1 LSSPFPINLR
11 GTGKVRERIDPQVS
25 EEAAQSI
32 LILLVL
38 LGFSAL
44 FSSSET
50 AITSIGRGKLL
61 AIEERNPQ
69 RQKGIQWLLADMQ
82 RALTVLLIGNNLV
95 NIAASAIATSL
106 ALSLFGAKGVFL
118 AVVFMT
124 VVIVIFGEI
133 LPKSIAIIRP
143 EGIVAATLPL
153 LRVISIFFSPLIWVT
168 VRIVKFIGSLMR
180 VDLSSQHPFV
190 TREEI
195 EQMVNIG
202 EASGVFEEEER
213 KMIHGV
219 ISFEE
224 TRVYEI
230 MIPRTDM
237 VAVSGEISIMDSIPV
252 FRECGH
258 SRLPV
263 YQKSPDHILGILYL
277 KDLIG
282 ALTSGETSR
291 PVAELVREA
300 LFVPEMMRIAD
311 LFDVMRGKRVH
322 IAIVVDEYGG
332 TAGLVTLEDLI
343 EEIVGEIQDE
353 YDDESALIQKEPDG
367 SYLVRGQL
375 GLEDLSEILA
385 YPFESSDMDSVGG
398 LVLSLAGRFPDQG
411 QRLPYGHWEF
421 QVLEVEDH
429 RIKLVKISPVDDLY
443 RIGEVIE

>member
-1 LSSPFPINLR
+1 L
-11 GTGKVRERIDPQVS
+11 QVQ
-25 EEAAQSI
+25 EEIIRSI
-32 LILLVL
+32 LILAVL
-38 LGFSAL
+38 LLFSAF

-61 AIEERNPQ
+61 AIQEKNPK
-69 RQKGIQWLLADMQ
+69 RRKGIDWLISDMP
-82 RALTVLLIGNNLV
+82 RALTVILIGNNLV
-95 NIAASAIATSL
+95 NIAASAVATQV
-106 ALSLFGAKGVFL
+106 ALSLIGAKGLLL
-118 AVVFMT
+118 AVAFTT

-133 LPKSIAIIRP
+133 LPKSVAILKP
-143 EGIVAATLPL
+143 DGIVSGALPL
-153 LRVISIFFSPLIWVT
+153 LRFINMIFSPLVWVT
-168 VRIVKFIGSLMR
+168 VGIVKFFGSLLK

-213 KMIHGV
+213 RMIHGV

-237 VAVSGEISIMDSIPV
+237 VAVPGDTDISESLPV

-263 YQKSPDHILGILYL
+263 YGKSPDHILGILYV

-282 ALTSGETSR
+282 AFTSGDPSIK
-291 PVAELVREA
+291 VSSLAREA
-300 LFVPEMMRIAD
+300 LFVPETMRLAD
-311 LFDVMRGKRVH
+311 LFDVMRGRRVH
-322 IAIVVDEYGG
+322 MAIVIDEYGG
-332 TAGLVTLEDLI
+332 TAGLVPLEDLI

-367 SYLVRGQL
+367 SYLVRGQM
-375 GLEDLSEILA
+375 GLEDLSEA
-385 YPFESSDMDSVGG
+385 VGYPFESSDMDSVGG
-398 LVLSLAGRFPDQG
+398 LVLSLAGRFPDKG
-411 QRLPYGHWEF
+411 QRLTYGHWEF

-429 RIKLVKISPVDDLY
+429 RIKLVKMTPLDDLY
-443 RIGEVIE
+443 RIGEVSE

>member
-1 LSSPFPINLR
+1 MNQEI
-11 GTGKVRERIDPQVS
+11 
-25 EEAAQSI
+25 AQSI
-32 LILLVL
+32 LILVVL
-38 LGFSAL
+38 LLFSAF

-61 AIEERNPQ
+61 AIQEKNPQ
-69 RQKGIQWLLADMQ
+69 RRKGIDWLISDMQ
-82 RALTVLLIGNNLV
+82 RALTVILIGNNLV
-95 NIAASAIATSL
+95 NIAASAVATQVAISL
-106 ALSLFGAKGVFL
+106 IGAKGLLL
-118 AVVFMT
+118 AVAFMT
-124 VVIVIFGEI
+124 VVVVIFGEI
-133 LPKSIAIIRP
+133 LPKSIAILKP
-143 EGIVAATLPL
+143 EGIVSTTLPL
-153 LRVISIFFSPLIWVT
+153 LRLINVIFSPLIWIT
-168 VRIVKFIGSLMR
+168 VGIVKFFGSLMK

-213 KMIHGV
+213 RMIHGV
-219 ISFEE
+219 ITFEE

-237 VAVSGEISIMDSIPV
+237 VAVPGDISISDSIPV

-263 YQKSPDHILGILYL
+263 YEKSPDHIVGILYV

-282 ALTSGETSR
+282 AFMSDETSIQ
-291 PVAELVREA
+291 VSSLAREA
-300 LFVPEMMRIAD
+300 LFVPETMRIAD

-322 IAIVVDEYGG
+322 MAIVIDEYGG

-367 SYLVRGQL
+367 SYLVRGQM
-375 GLEDLSEILA
+375 GLEDLSEALG

-398 LVLSLAGRFPDQG
+398 LVLSLAGRFPDKG

-429 RIKLVKISPVDDLY
+429 RIKMVRVTPMDDLF
-443 RIGEVIE
+443 RIGDVVE

>member
-1 LSSPFPINLR
+1 
-11 GTGKVRERIDPQVS
+11 VS
-25 EEAAQSI
+25 EEIAQSI
-32 LILLVL
+32 LILAFL
-38 LGFSAL
+38 LGLSAL

-61 AIEERNPQ
+61 AIQEKNPQ
-69 RQKGIQWLLADMQ
+69 RQRGIEWLISDMQ
-82 RALTVLLIGNNLV
+82 RALTVILIGNNLV
-95 NIAASAIATSL
+95 NIAASAVATSL
-106 ALSLFGAKGVFL
+106 AISLFGSRGLIV
-118 AVVFMT
+118 AVAFMT
-124 VVIVIFGEI
+124 VMIVVFGEI
-133 LPKSIAIIRP
+133 LPKSMAIIRP
-143 EGIVAATLPL
+143 ERIVAATLPL
-153 LRVISIFFSPLIWVT
+153 LRFINVIFAPLIWSTVVT
-168 VRIVKFIGSLMR
+168 VKFLGSLMK

-230 MIPRTDM
+230 MVPRTDM
-237 VAVSGEISIMDSIPV
+237 VAVSGDISVQESIPV

-263 YQKSPDHILGILYL
+263 YDRSPDHILGILYV

-282 ALTSGETSR
+282 SLISGETSV
-291 PVAELVREA
+291 PVSSLVRDA
-300 LFVPEMMRIAD
+300 LFVPETMRIAD
-311 LFDVMRGKRVH
+311 VFDVMKSRRVH

-332 TAGLVTLEDLI
+332 TGGLVTLEDLI

-353 YDDESALIQKEPDG
+353 YDDESELIQKEPDG
-367 SYLVRGQL
+367 SYLVKGHT
-375 GLEDLSEILA
+375 GLEDLSDMLH

-398 LVLSLAGRFPDQG
+398 LILSLAGRFPDEG
-411 QRLPYGHWEF
+411 QRIPYGHWEF
-421 QVLEVEDH
+421 QVLDVEDH
-429 RIKLVKISPVDDLY
+429 RIKMVKVTPMDDMY
-443 RIGEVIE
+443 RICEVVE

>member
-1 LSSPFPINLR
+1 M
-11 GTGKVRERIDPQVS
+11 
-25 EEAAQSI
+25 
-32 LILLVL
+32 
-38 LGFSAL
+38 FSAF

-61 AIEERNPQ
+61 AIQEKYPKR
-69 RQKGIQWLLADMQ
+69 RKGIEWLISDMQ
-82 RALTVLLIGNNLV
+82 RALTVILIGNNLV
-95 NIAASAIATSL
+95 NIAASAVATTL
-106 ALSLFGAKGVFL
+106 AVALIGAKGLLV
-118 AVVFMT
+118 AVIFMT
-124 VVIVIFGEI
+124 VLIVIFGEI
-133 LPKSIAIIRP
+133 LPKSIAILKP
-143 EGIVAATLPL
+143 DGVVSSALPF
-153 LRVISIFFSPLIWVT
+153 LRFINVIFSPLIWVT
-168 VRIVKFIGSLMR
+168 VGIVKFLGSLAR

-213 KMIHGV
+213 RMIHGV

-237 VAVSGEISIMDSIPV
+237 IAVPGDISISESIPV

-263 YQKSPDHILGILYL
+263 YEKSPDHILGILYV

-282 ALTSGETSR
+282 AFISDETSI
-291 PVAELVREA
+291 PVSSLVREA
-300 LFVPEMMRIAD
+300 LFVPETMRIAD

-322 IAIVVDEYGG
+322 MAIVIDEYGG

-367 SYLVRGQL
+367 SYLVRGQM
-375 GLEDLSEILA
+375 GLEDLSEMLG

-398 LVLSLAGRFPDQG
+398 LILSLAGRFPDKG

-429 RIKLVKISPVDDLY
+429 RIKLVRISPMDDLY
-443 RIGEVIE
+443 RIGEVLE

>member
-1 LSSPFPINLR
+1 MNQEI
-11 GTGKVRERIDPQVS
+11 
-25 EEAAQSI
+25 AQSI
-32 LILLVL
+32 LILVVL
-38 LGFSAL
+38 LLFSAF

-61 AIEERNPQ
+61 AIQEKNPQ
-69 RQKGIQWLLADMQ
+69 RRKGIDWLISDMQ
-82 RALTVLLIGNNLV
+82 RALTVILIGNNLV
-95 NIAASAIATSL
+95 NIAASAVATQVAISL
-106 ALSLFGAKGVFL
+106 IGARGLLL
-118 AVVFMT
+118 AVAFMT
-124 VVIVIFGEI
+124 VVVVIFGEI
-133 LPKSIAIIRP
+133 LPKSIAILKP
-143 EGIVAATLPL
+143 EGIVSTTLPL
-153 LRVISIFFSPLIWVT
+153 LRLINVIFSPLIWIT
-168 VRIVKFIGSLMR
+168 VGIVKFFGSLMK

-213 KMIHGV
+213 RMIHGV

-237 VAVSGEISIMDSIPV
+237 MAVPGDISISDSIPV

-263 YQKSPDHILGILYL
+263 YEKSPDHIVGILYV

-282 ALTSGETSR
+282 AFMSDETSI
-291 PVAELVREA
+291 PVSSLAREA
-300 LFVPEMMRIAD
+300 LFVPETMRIAD

-322 IAIVVDEYGG
+322 MAIVIDEYGG

-367 SYLVRGQL
+367 SYLVRGQM
-375 GLEDLSEILA
+375 GLEDLSEALG
-385 YPFESSDMDSVGG
+385 YPFESSASRTRGRDCHTVTGSSR
-398 LVLSLAGRFPDQG
+398 SLRWRTTGSKWSG
-411 QRLPYGHWEF
+411 
-421 QVLEVEDH
+421 
-429 RIKLVKISPVDDLY
+429 
-443 RIGEVIE
+443 

>member
-1 LSSPFPINLR
+1 
-11 GTGKVRERIDPQVS
+11 VS

>member
-1 LSSPFPINLR
+1 MSGEIAR
-11 GTGKVRERIDPQVS
+11 
-25 EEAAQSI
+25 SI
-32 LILLVL
+32 LIMVVL
-38 LGFSAL
+38 LALSAF

-61 AIEERNPQ
+61 AIQEKNPQ
-69 RQKGIQWLLADMQ
+69 RQRGIEWLISDMQ
-82 RALTVLLIGNNLV
+82 RALTVVLIGNNLV
-95 NIAASAIATSL
+95 NIAASAVATSL
-106 ALSLFGAKGVFL
+106 ALSLMGASGLLV
-118 AVVFMT
+118 AVVLTT

-133 LPKSIAIIRP
+133 LPKSVAIIKP
-143 EGIVAATLPL
+143 EGIVSISLPM
-153 LRVISIFFSPLIWVT
+153 LRVINVLFSPLIWLT
-168 VRIVKFIGSLMR
+168 VAIVKFFGSLLR
-180 VDLSSQHPFV
+180 LNLSSRHPFV

-195 EQMVNIG
+195 EQMVNMG

-213 KMIHGV
+213 RMIHGV

-224 TRVYEI
+224 TLVYEI

-237 VAVSGEISIMDSIPV
+237 VTVSGDISIEESIPV

-258 SRLPV
+258 SRVPV
-263 YQKSPDHILGILYL
+263 YQKSPDHILGILYV

-282 ALTSGETSR
+282 AFISGKTATT
-291 PVAELVREA
+291 VASLVREA
-300 LFVPEMMRIAD
+300 LFIPETMRIAD

-353 YDDESALIQKEPDG
+353 YDDERALIQKEPDG
-367 SYLVRGQL
+367 SYLVRGQM
-375 GLEDLSEILA
+375 GLEDLSEMLH
-385 YPFESSDMDSVGG
+385 YPFESSDMDSIGG
-398 LVLSLAGRFPDQG
+398 LVLSLAGRFPDEG

-429 RIKLVKISPVDDLY
+429 RIKLVRVAPRDELY
-443 RIGEVIE
+443 RLGEVEE

>member
-1 LSSPFPINLR
+1 MN
-11 GTGKVRERIDPQVS
+11 
-25 EEAAQSI
+25 EEVARSI
-32 LILLVL
+32 VILVVL
-38 LGFSAL
+38 LLFSAF

-61 AIEERNPQ
+61 AIQEMNPQ
-69 RQKGIQWLLADMQ
+69 RRKGIEWLISDMQ
-82 RALTVLLIGNNLV
+82 RALTVILIGNNLV
-95 NIAASAIATSL
+95 NIAASAVATAL
-106 ALSLFGAKGVFL
+106 AVTLIGAKGLLV
-118 AVVFMT
+118 AVISMT
-124 VVIVIFGEI
+124 IVIVIFGEI
-133 LPKSIAIIRP
+133 LPKSIAILKP
-143 EGIVAATLPL
+143 DGIVSTALPF
-153 LRVISIFFSPLIWVT
+153 LRFINIVFSPLIWVT
-168 VRIVKFIGSLMR
+168 VGMVKFLGSLVK

-213 KMIHGV
+213 RMIHGV

-237 VAVSGEISIMDSIPV
+237 IAVPGDISVSESIPV

-263 YQKSPDHILGILYL
+263 YDRNPDHILGILYV

-282 ALTSGETSR
+282 AFMTGDTDT
-291 PVAELVREA
+291 PVSSLVREA
-300 LFVPEMMRIAD
+300 LFVPETMKIAD

-322 IAIVVDEYGG
+322 IAIVIDEYGG

-367 SYLVRGQL
+367 SYLVRGQM
-375 GLEDLSEILA
+375 GLEDLSEMLG
-385 YPFESSDMDSVGG
+385 YPFESSDMDSLGG
-398 LVLSLAGRFPDQG
+398 LVLSLAGRFPDKG

-429 RIKLVKISPVDDLY
+429 RIKLVRISPMDDLY
-443 RIGEVIE
+443 RIGEGVE

>member
-1 LSSPFPINLR
+1 MN
-11 GTGKVRERIDPQVS
+11 
-25 EEAAQSI
+25 EEVARSI
-32 LILLVL
+32 LILVVL
-38 LGFSAL
+38 LLFSAF

-61 AIEERNPQ
+61 AIQEKYPKR
-69 RQKGIQWLLADMQ
+69 RKGIEWLISDMQ
-82 RALTVLLIGNNLV
+82 RALTVILIGNNLV
-95 NIAASAIATSL
+95 NIAASAVATTL
-106 ALSLFGAKGVFL
+106 AVALIGAKGLLV
-118 AVVFMT
+118 AVIFMT
-124 VVIVIFGEI
+124 VLIVIFGEI
-133 LPKSIAIIRP
+133 LPKSIAILKP
-143 EGIVAATLPL
+143 DGVVSSALPF
-153 LRVISIFFSPLIWVT
+153 LRFINVIFSPLIWVT
-168 VRIVKFIGSLMR
+168 VGIVKFLGSLAR

-213 KMIHGV
+213 RMIHGV

-237 VAVSGEISIMDSIPV
+237 IAVPGDISISESIPV

-263 YQKSPDHILGILYL
+263 YEKSPDHILGILYV

-282 ALTSGETSR
+282 AFISDETSI
-291 PVAELVREA
+291 PVSSLVREA
-300 LFVPEMMRIAD
+300 LFVPETMRIAD

-322 IAIVVDEYGG
+322 MAIVIDEYGG

-367 SYLVRGQL
+367 SYLVRGQM
-375 GLEDLSEILA
+375 GLEDLSEMLG

-398 LVLSLAGRFPDQG
+398 LILSLAGRFPDKG

-429 RIKLVKISPVDDLY
+429 RIKLVRISPMDDLY
-443 RIGEVIE
+443 RIGEVLE

>member
-1 LSSPFPINLR
+1 ML
-11 GTGKVRERIDPQVS
+11 VQ
-25 EEAAQSI
+25 EEIIRSI
-32 LILLVL
+32 LILVVL
-38 LGFSAL
+38 LLFSAF

-61 AIEERNPQ
+61 AIQEKNPK
-69 RQKGIQWLLADMQ
+69 RRKGIDWLISDMP
-82 RALTVLLIGNNLV
+82 RALTVILIGNNLV
-95 NIAASAIATSL
+95 NIAASAVATQV
-106 ALSLFGAKGVFL
+106 ALSLIGAKGLLV
-118 AVVFMT
+118 AVAFTT

-133 LPKSIAIIRP
+133 LPKSVAILKP
-143 EGIVAATLPL
+143 DGIVSGALPL
-153 LRVISIFFSPLIWVT
+153 LRFINMVFSPLIWVT
-168 VRIVKFIGSLMR
+168 VGIVKFLGSLLK

-213 KMIHGV
+213 RMIHGV

-237 VAVSGEISIMDSIPV
+237 VAVPGDTDINESLPV

-263 YQKSPDHILGILYL
+263 YGKSPDDILGILYV

-282 ALTSGETSR
+282 AFMSGDTTIQVSTL
-291 PVAELVREA
+291 AREA
-300 LFVPEMMRIAD
+300 LYVPETMRLAD
-311 LFDVMRGKRVH
+311 LFDVMRARRVH
-322 IAIVVDEYGG
+322 MAIVIDEYGG

-367 SYLVRGQL
+367 SYLVRGQM
-375 GLEDLSEILA
+375 GLEDLSEA
-385 YPFESSDMDSVGG
+385 VGYPFESSDMDSVGG
-398 LVLSLAGRFPDQG
+398 LVLSLAGRFPDKG
-411 QRLPYGHWEF
+411 QRLTYGHWEF

-429 RIKLVKISPVDDLY
+429 RIKLVRMTPLDDLY
-443 RIGEVIE
+443 RIGEVVE

>member
-1 LSSPFPINLR
+1 MNQEI
-11 GTGKVRERIDPQVS
+11 
-25 EEAAQSI
+25 AQSI
-32 LILLVL
+32 LILVVL
-38 LGFSAL
+38 LLFSAF

-61 AIEERNPQ
+61 AIQEKNPQ
-69 RQKGIQWLLADMQ
+69 RRKGIDWLISDMQ
-82 RALTVLLIGNNLV
+82 RALTVILIGNNLV
-95 NIAASAIATSL
+95 NIAASAVATQVAISL
-106 ALSLFGAKGVFL
+106 IGARGLLL
-118 AVVFMT
+118 AVAFMT
-124 VVIVIFGEI
+124 VVVVIFGEI
-133 LPKSIAIIRP
+133 LPKSIAILKP
-143 EGIVAATLPL
+143 EGIVSTTLPL
-153 LRVISIFFSPLIWVT
+153 LRFINVIFSPLIWVT
-168 VRIVKFIGSLMR
+168 VGIVKFFGSLMK

-213 KMIHGV
+213 RMIHGV

-237 VAVSGEISIMDSIPV
+237 VAVPGDISISDSIPV
-252 FRECGH
+252 FKECGH

-263 YQKSPDHILGILYL
+263 YEKSPDHIVGILYV

-282 ALTSGETSR
+282 AFMSDETSI
-291 PVAELVREA
+291 PVSSLAREA
-300 LFVPEMMRIAD
+300 LFVPETMRIAD

-322 IAIVVDEYGG
+322 MAIVIDEYGG

-367 SYLVRGQL
+367 SYLVRGQM
-375 GLEDLSEILA
+375 GLEDLSEALG

-398 LVLSLAGRFPDQG
+398 LVLSLAGRFPDKG

-429 RIKLVKISPVDDLY
+429 RIKMVRVTPMDDLF
-443 RIGEVIE
+443 RIGDVVE

>member
-1 LSSPFPINLR
+1 VNQEI
-11 GTGKVRERIDPQVS
+11 
-25 EEAAQSI
+25 AQSI
-32 LILLVL
+32 LILVVL
-38 LGFSAL
+38 LLFSAF

-61 AIEERNPQ
+61 AIQEKNPQ
-69 RQKGIQWLLADMQ
+69 RRKGIDWLISDMQ
-82 RALTVLLIGNNLV
+82 RALTVILIGNNLV
-95 NIAASAIATSL
+95 NIAASAVATQVAISL
-106 ALSLFGAKGVFL
+106 IGARGLLL
-118 AVVFMT
+118 AVAFMT
-124 VVIVIFGEI
+124 VVVVIFGEI
-133 LPKSIAIIRP
+133 LPKSIAILKP
-143 EGIVAATLPL
+143 EGIVSTTLPL
-153 LRVISIFFSPLIWVT
+153 LRFINVIFSPLIWVT
-168 VRIVKFIGSLMR
+168 VGIVKFFGSLMK

-213 KMIHGV
+213 RMIHGV

-237 VAVSGEISIMDSIPV
+237 VAVPGDISISDSIPV

-263 YQKSPDHILGILYL
+263 YEKSPDHIVGILYV

-282 ALTSGETSR
+282 AFMSDETSI
-291 PVAELVREA
+291 PVSSLAREA
-300 LFVPEMMRIAD
+300 LFVPETMRIAD

-322 IAIVVDEYGG
+322 IAIVIDEYGG

-367 SYLVRGQL
+367 SYLVRGRWGSRISARSWAIPSNQATWTAWAVWSCPWPGASRTRGRDCL
-375 GLEDLSEILA
+375 TVTG
-385 YPFESSDMDSVGG
+385 SSR
-398 LVLSLAGRFPDQG
+398 SLRWRTTGSKWSG
-411 QRLPYGHWEF
+411 
-421 QVLEVEDH
+421 
-429 RIKLVKISPVDDLY
+429 
-443 RIGEVIE
+443 

>member
-1 LSSPFPINLR
+1 
-11 GTGKVRERIDPQVS
+11 
-25 EEAAQSI
+25 
-32 LILLVL
+32 LILVVL
-38 LGFSAL
+38 LLFSAF

-61 AIEERNPQ
+61 AIQEKNPQ
-69 RQKGIQWLLADMQ
+69 RRKGIDWLISDMQ
-82 RALTVLLIGNNLV
+82 RALTVILIGNNLV
-95 NIAASAIATSL
+95 NIAASAVATQVAISL
-106 ALSLFGAKGVFL
+106 IGAKGLLL
-118 AVVFMT
+118 AVAFMT
-124 VVIVIFGEI
+124 VVVVIFGEI
-133 LPKSIAIIRP
+133 LPKSIAILKP
-143 EGIVAATLPL
+143 EGIVSTTLPL
-153 LRVISIFFSPLIWVT
+153 LRLINVIFSPLIWIT
-168 VRIVKFIGSLMR
+168 VGIVKFFGSLMK

-213 KMIHGV
+213 RMIHGV
-219 ISFEE
+219 ITFEE

-237 VAVSGEISIMDSIPV
+237 VAVPGDISISDSIPV

-263 YQKSPDHILGILYL
+263 YEKSPDHIVGILYV

-282 ALTSGETSR
+282 AFMSDETSIQ
-291 PVAELVREA
+291 VSSLAREA
-300 LFVPEMMRIAD
+300 LFVPETMRIAD

-322 IAIVVDEYGG
+322 MAIVIDEYGG

-367 SYLVRGQL
+367 SYLVRGQM
-375 GLEDLSEILA
+375 GLEDLSEALG

-398 LVLSLAGRFPDQG
+398 LVLSLAGRFPDKG

-429 RIKLVKISPVDDLY
+429 RIKMVRVTPMDDLF
-443 RIGEVIE
+443 RIGDVVE

>member
-1 LSSPFPINLR
+1 M
-11 GTGKVRERIDPQVS
+11 S
-25 EEAAQSI
+25 EDIAQSI
-32 LILLVL
+32 VILVILLI
-38 LGFSAL
+38 FSAL

-61 AIEERNPQ
+61 AIQERNPQ
-69 RQKGIQWLLADMQ
+69 KQKGIQWLLTDMQ
-82 RALTVLLIGNNLV
+82 RALTVILIGNNLV
-95 NIAASAIATSL
+95 NIAASAVATSL
-106 ALSLFGAKGVFL
+106 ALSLFGAKGL
-118 AVVFMT
+118 LIAVVSMT

-133 LPKSIAIIRP
+133 LPKSVAIIRP
-143 EGIVAATLPL
+143 EGIVASTLPI
-153 LRVISIFFSPLIWVT
+153 LRVTNIFFSPLIWAT
-168 VRIVKFIGSLMR
+168 VGIVKFIGSLMR

-213 KMIHGV
+213 RMIHGV
-219 ISFEE
+219 ITFEE

-237 VAVSGEISIMDSIPV
+237 ITVSGDISIEESIPI
-252 FRECGH
+252 FREYGH
-258 SRLPV
+258 SRVPV
-263 YQKSPDHILGILYL
+263 YQKSPDHILGILYV

-282 ALTSGETSR
+282 ALISDR
-291 PVAELVREA
+291 MVAPVASIVREA

-311 LFDVMRGKRVH
+311 LFDVMRSKRVH

-353 YDDESALIQKEPDG
+353 YDDESALLIKEPEG
-367 SYLVRGQL
+367 SYLVKGQM
-375 GLEDLSEILA
+375 GLEDLSEILH

-411 QRLPYGHWEF
+411 QKLPYGHWEF

-429 RIKLVKISPVDDLY
+429 RIKLVRVTPVDDLF
-443 RIGEVIE
+443 RLDDVVE